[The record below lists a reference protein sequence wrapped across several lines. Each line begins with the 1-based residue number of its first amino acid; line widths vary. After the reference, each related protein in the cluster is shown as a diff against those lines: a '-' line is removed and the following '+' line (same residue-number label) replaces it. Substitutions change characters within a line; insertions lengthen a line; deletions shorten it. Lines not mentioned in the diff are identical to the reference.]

1 MINFVDITLIFM
13 LIVLNGRFAMSE
25 IAIVSARKARL
36 QQLESE
42 QRKGA
47 QAAILL
53 HNEPS
58 RFFSTVQVGIVL
70 VQRDLDLAL
79 L

>member
-1 MINFVDITLIFM
+1 MFIDILLILM
-13 LIVLNGRFAMSE
+13 LIVINGLFAMSE
-25 IAIVSARKARL
+25 IAIVSSRKARL

-47 QAAILL
+47 KAAILL

-58 RFFSTVQVGIVL
+58 RAENPGSVT
-70 VQRDLDLAL
+70 A
-79 L
+79 